1 MAELKIKG
9 TITKKTKTNII
20 IQSQQ
25 CSIEIKKGHIK
36 SPKWEDLKTGQEVTL
51 AIKENA
57 KVHVSIPL
65 KDIMDAKAKGIKVI
79 AGIDPY
85 CRCDCYCVC

>member
-9 TITKKTKTNII
+9 IITKKTKTKAI

-25 CSIEIKKGHIK
+25 CSLEIKKDHIK
-36 SPKWEDLKTGQEVTL
+36 SPKWEYLKSGQEVTL
-51 AIKENA
+51 VIKENA
-57 KVHVSIPL
+57 NINVSIPL
-65 KDIMDAKAKGIKVI
+65 KDIIDAKAKGIKVI